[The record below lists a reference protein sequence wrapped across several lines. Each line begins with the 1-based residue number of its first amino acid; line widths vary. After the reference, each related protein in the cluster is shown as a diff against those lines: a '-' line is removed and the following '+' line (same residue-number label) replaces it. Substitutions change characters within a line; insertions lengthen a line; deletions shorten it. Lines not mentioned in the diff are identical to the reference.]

1 MNVEILFAVLT
12 GLPLTI
18 LITLTALGIGTL
30 LAIPLLF
37 GLRSTNRTV
46 WFISRCFVDIC
57 RGIPP
62 IVWLFVL
69 FFGVSVGSARLSAFA
84 AGVIGLGL
92 VASGYLAEIFRGA
105 VKAVHAGQ
113 WEAAHA
119 LGFPATST
127 WSQVIGPQVLRT
139 ALPGFTT
146 YAIAL
151 LKDSSIVSIL
161 GVADMV
167 FTTSQLAR
175 SSDLGIF
182 VYAVAA
188 AVYIGLSV
196 PLGVLSRSLD
206 VKLRKAVA

>member
-1 MNVEILFAVLT
+1 METMLAVFA
-12 GLPLTI
+12 GLPLT
-18 LITLTALGIGTL
+18 LLVTLTALSIGTV

-37 GLRSTNRTV
+37 GLRSTNGPLR
-46 WFISRCFVDIC
+46 FFSRCFVDVF

-62 IVWLFVL
+62 VVWLFVL
-69 FFGVSVGSARLSAFA
+69 FFGVTMGATRLSAFA

-92 VASGYLAEIFRGA
+92 VASGYLAEIFRGSL
-105 VKAVHAGQ
+105 KAIQTGQ

-119 LGFPATST
+119 LGFSEAST
-127 WSQVIGPQVLRT
+127 WSQVIGPQLWRT

-151 LKDSSIVSIL
+151 FKDSSIVSML
-161 GVADMV
+161 GVAEMV

-175 SSDLGIF
+175 SSELGIF

-188 AVYIGLSV
+188 AVYIGISL

-206 VKLRKAVA
+206 VRLRRAVAK